1 VQDGAVSDDD
11 MAWFGGDVATGMSPV
26 LDRSDVSFFV
36 DADEYYADLRTEVV
50 RAGEQGG
57 DRFVCWI
64 GFEASLSTLM
74 PSPEP
79 PRGVKAAERRQRCQG
94 DAWWG
99 DVLAGA
105 TSRGVM
111 VRALLNLHPAPKPP
125 DKYVEANL
133 TTVAEL
139 NRLQNTLAID
149 DFRYLFMNGTHHQ
162 KLVVVQNEHE
172 LFAYVGSM
180 DVQRDRI
187 ADRWCEVGC
196 KVRGEAAREL
206 YRVFHSRWVEHT
218 EVLKAM
224 PRERSWLP
232 APDDVTVA
240 QVDTR
245 LLTQASVTVGRP
257 TRKNPFRPLG
267 PSEQV
272 VNQPHRLRVGTPA
285 VTVDLP
291 GVPTVEVPP
300 LKVADVAGNAFFT
313 EKDPAAA
320 PVIQAAAE
328 QSPHYEE
335 RAWTLSPEGRT
346 GIYHQIAAAL
356 RRTRHHIYLEDQY
369 LIADV
374 AMGELA
380 SMLELLVEKVR
391 EPEFRKLIILCT
403 RIEQI
408 EEEFQFQAGPHRRS
422 FLEQLAEA
430 GGEKVVICQY
440 KSAEAVGI
448 ASDAGTAWPFYVH
461 SKTWIFDDELAIV
474 GSANCNRRGYSHDT
488 ELDFAVYDPEH
499 GMIADLRRRIWLR
512 RLNTA
517 MVEDPV
523 TAADVEDFLS
533 GARFWERPDEF
544 GLTIENNRMGVDD
557 FMAVDIPADR
567 DPDVVDALG
576 WDGLHSYVDPLG
588 STAEELV
595 WNVVLDPE
603 GT

>member
-1 VQDGAVSDDD
+1 
-11 MAWFGGDVATGMSPV
+11 
-26 LDRSDVSFFV
+26 
-36 DADEYYADLRTEVV
+36 
-50 RAGEQGG
+50 
-57 DRFVCWI
+57 
-64 GFEASLSTLM
+64 
-74 PSPEP
+74 
-79 PRGVKAAERRQRCQG
+79 
-94 DAWWG
+94 
-99 DVLAGA
+99 
-105 TSRGVM
+105 
-111 VRALLNLHPAPKPP
+111 
-125 DKYVEANL
+125 
-133 TTVAEL
+133 
-139 NRLQNTLAID
+139 
-149 DFRYLFMNGTHHQ
+149 
-162 KLVVVQNEHE
+162 
-172 LFAYVGSM
+172 
-180 DVQRDRI
+180 
-187 ADRWCEVGC
+187 
-196 KVRGEAAREL
+196 
-206 YRVFHSRWVEHT
+206 
-218 EVLKAM
+218 
-224 PRERSWLP
+224 
-232 APDDVTVA
+232 
-240 QVDTR
+240 
-245 LLTQASVTVGRP
+245 
-257 TRKNPFRPLG
+257 
-267 PSEQV
+267 
-272 VNQPHRLRVGTPA
+272 
-285 VTVDLP
+285 
-291 GVPTVEVPP
+291 
-300 LKVADVAGNAFFT
+300 
-313 EKDPAAA
+313 
-320 PVIQAAAE
+320 
-328 QSPHYEE
+328 
-335 RAWTLSPEGRT
+335 
-346 GIYHQIAAAL
+346 
-356 RRTRHHIYLEDQY
+356 
-369 LIADV
+369 
-374 AMGELA
+374 
-380 SMLELLVEKVR
+380 MLELLVEKVR

-499 GMIADLRRRIWLR
+499 EMIADLRRRIWLR